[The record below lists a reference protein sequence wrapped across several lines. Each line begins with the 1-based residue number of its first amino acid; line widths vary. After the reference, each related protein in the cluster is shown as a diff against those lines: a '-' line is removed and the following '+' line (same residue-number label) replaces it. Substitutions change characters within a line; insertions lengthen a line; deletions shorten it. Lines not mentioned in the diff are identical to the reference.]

1 MGRNETLEFRYGPF
15 LLENFFLIFII
26 IRFHSNNRVWFLI
39 LFFASLNSVSL
50 EPSYSFSRYL
60 FALVQSAIDLLS
72 GYKYIPTYN
81 VPCHVKRDI
90 FLYSHI
96 TVLRVCRVL
105 DDRLVWLANT
115 LSAYNEGLENT

>member
-39 LFFASLNSVSL
+39 LFFASSNSVSL

-72 GYKYIPTYN
+72 GYKYIPTYD
-81 VPCHVKRDI
+81 VPCYPKRAI
-90 FLYSHI
+90 FIYSHI
-96 TVLRVCRVL
+96 TVTRVALC
-105 DDRLVWLANT
+105 DKMNIFDYPT
-115 LSAYNEGLENT
+115 YNNITSS